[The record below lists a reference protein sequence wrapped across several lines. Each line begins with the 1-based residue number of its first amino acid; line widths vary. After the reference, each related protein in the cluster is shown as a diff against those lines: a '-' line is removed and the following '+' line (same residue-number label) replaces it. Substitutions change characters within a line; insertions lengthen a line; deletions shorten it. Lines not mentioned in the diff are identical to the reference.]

1 MTTFNSQHYNGRWE
15 ELNDFYKLNETNKLN
30 RITSTS
36 ILNALTIGLVS
47 GVLSLVL
54 FLLKAGTIFGLDFH
68 SLANVFSLAVVGA
81 IVPFLQS
88 LLVSPATGKFA
99 GTLKVK

>member
-1 MTTFNSQHYNGRWE
+1 M
-15 ELNDFYKLNETNKLN
+15 K
-30 RITSTS
+30 ITLASV
-36 ILNALTIGLVS
+36 LNALTIGLVA

-54 FLLKAGTIFGLDFH
+54 YFLKVGTVFGIDFH
-68 SLANVFSLAVVGA
+68 SMVNVFALAVFGA

-88 LLVSPATGKFA
+88 LLVSPVTGKFA